1 MRHPE
6 GGPQDN
12 IEGALFVVRRSVQ
25 PSAMIVVLN
34 RNNPTNLAVDVGSAT
49 DIELQPPYIFIR
61 GADTRTFGFWF
72 GDAESS
78 RRMHGVLVKI
88 RSAGGAAGAA
98 PSVQAASGSASATAQ
113 GKQQKKRNRARGKGR
128 GGGAKGAAAA
138 TAAATP
144 AATPAANPAAIRTPR
159 VPVGTVGKSTS
170 GADLLKLL
178 GSGSRGGVLG
188 GGPASLAKTTPRASP
203 ATPVAPTT
211 QIRSAASAGLLTPQ
225 FLMRLSGGD
234 LGAAAAAPSTL
245 SPIVPARETQSPPQR
260 EPQPPPLSPAV
271 RATLSAVERL
281 SADELA
287 QLLRA
292 LAADREFL
300 ATLHG
305 AAASAS
311 ARS

>member
-1 MRHPE
+1 
-6 GGPQDN
+6 
-12 IEGALFVVRRSVQ
+12 
-25 PSAMIVVLN
+25 
-34 RNNPTNLAVDVGSAT
+34 
-49 DIELQPPYIFIR
+49 
-61 GADTRTFGFWF
+61 
-72 GDAESS
+72 
-78 RRMHGVLVKI
+78 
-88 RSAGGAAGAA
+88 
-98 PSVQAASGSASATAQ
+98 
-113 GKQQKKRNRARGKGR
+113 
-128 GGGAKGAAAA
+128 
-138 TAAATP
+138 
-144 AATPAANPAAIRTPR
+144 
-159 VPVGTVGKSTS
+159 
-170 GADLLKLL
+170 
-178 GSGSRGGVLG
+178 
-188 GGPASLAKTTPRASP
+188 
-203 ATPVAPTT
+203 
-211 QIRSAASAGLLTPQ
+211 
-225 FLMRLSGGD
+225 MRLSGGD